1 MTTLNQYLEDIA
13 VTVLRPLGYLYA
25 KQGATEG
32 QYGYS
37 GVHPDTDSHI
47 RDNWQY
53 RASVLVYEQYIDTMP
68 GMAKMDA
75 LTACYLLYWAVD
87 EVTGQQASWW
97 VKQ

>member
-13 VTVLRPLGYLYA
+13 VAVLRPLGYLYA

-37 GVHPDTDSHI
+37 GVHPDTDGHI
-47 RDNWQY
+47 RGKWQQM
-53 RASVLVYEQYIDTMP
+53 ASVSLDDPFGT
-68 GMAKMDA
+68 DA
-75 LTACYLLYWAVD
+75 SYKLYWTIQD
-87 EVTGQQASWW
+87 DGQQGSWW